1 MSQSSLRRTKVRRDA
16 AAWRRIFSDQQAS
29 GLTQQAYCRSHGI
42 GLSTFSRWQQTLAGS
57 GAMVST
63 AGAHPFV
70 ALEPPVTSRDAA
82 AWDLELEL
90 GAGVVL
96 RLRRG

>member
-16 AAWRRIFSDQQAS
+16 AAWQQIFAEQQAS
-29 GLTQQAYCRSHGI
+29 GLTHRAYCHAHGI
-42 GLSTFSRWQQTLAGS
+42 GLSTFSRWRRVLAGS
-57 GAMVST
+57 GAMAPVRV
-63 AGAHPFV
+63 AHPFV
-70 ALEPPVTSRDAA
+70 AIEPPVTSRDVA